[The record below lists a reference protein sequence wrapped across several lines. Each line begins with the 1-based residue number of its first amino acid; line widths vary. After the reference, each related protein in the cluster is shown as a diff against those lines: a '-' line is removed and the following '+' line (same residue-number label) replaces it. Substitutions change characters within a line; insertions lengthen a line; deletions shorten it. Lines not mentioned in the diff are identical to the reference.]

1 MAADPL
7 NSTTPHTPSPAS
19 DPSNSNSDVVD
30 GVTEDNGGGREEGDV
45 ELALFRRIRS
55 FSNMS
60 TGLASSCTFP
70 TENSGYQHY
79 FQHPLSMFSSTTT
92 TRDDANVNAKVQGS
106 GQKSESS
113 STSDRSAKKVEKKTG
128 KGQSR
133 TIDKKEND
141 VKSEGN
147 FEDAMPG
154 GVEWRDALIQACAAL
169 LGKKQSELE
178 AEYVAAASVASA
190 RAATFATHQPQFEPS
205 PRDLADYAIISALK
219 RQDALSMQ
227 NATSWLFN
235 MMDRTGAGYVLRD
248 EFTRYAPFI
257 TPIADFAVSGI
268 VFDELVREQA
278 RLAGADASSL
288 PSVGF
293 NPSPVNPTTSKAID
307 NLKASKSDENSNLR
321 QRKGSNNKDHGKQ
334 DKKWENER
342 YCSAKRQDSAS
353 TRGQPEPKSGDALC
367 PDLFPPGGALRYDL
381 WRRFFDAVQDKYHYA
396 DDDWVRV
403 KREVG
408 IDPDEMLIKSQG
420 SLDHSDLFPT
430 LGKLY
435 LSQRYLIFF
444 AAVGRNH
451 YVIRLGAV
459 AQISSDSIPFMMRD
473 CMRITLESE
482 VKIAIDGVSAV
493 VKEDEEVDEQGEHG
507 SKAHPSN
514 NGNETTTSQH
524 VGKLMKKFSSGRKPL
539 VFSLLEFREKKRR
552 DNWVNLV
559 REMVAAHKLH
569 AQLGFGSAG
578 RMVRTVQMAP
588 RNAGGIDIDIIE
600 DQPDGEVDEKR
611 NPEKERTVT
620 LNYSRSPF
628 RNEPSPPLLAVAAH
642 SNIVRYRAL
651 RRVTEKRVSGS
662 LLIFS
667 RAERNVSLVN
677 WYTDSVRAY
686 ESQSGRTWVE
696 RALSVIRD
704 NMDSNERI
712 YRIEDDEPF
721 DVGKLGDAIG
731 RFAEL
736 CAPLARVMQN
746 FNHLIQW
753 RNPAATI
760 LAILLCMTIAFKGLV
775 YYVPA
780 FLIFLQAAWVVETK
794 YNFLGL
800 RMAGVEAG
808 DAKEEQRNVLELVAQ
823 VHDTL
828 VAAQNVLSKLNREL
842 GKVQAVFLWGC
853 NTDAESWIAVGGLCI
868 AALIVAVLP
877 LRVMFLCFVFFLFFK
892 HFLPPS
898 NPVLRYWQALP
909 SKIVR
914 KELDVHR
921 GESLV
926 QKAKVHKKG

>member
-7 NSTTPHTPSPAS
+7 NSSSTSSS
-19 DPSNSNSDVVD
+19 DPSSSNSGIVD

-55 FSNMS
+55 ISSMS
-60 TGLASSCTFP
+60 TGFTSSSTFRDV
-70 TENSGYQHY
+70 NSGYQHY
-79 FQHPLSMFSSTTT
+79 FQHPLSMFSSNTNT
-92 TRDDANVNAKVQGS
+92 DDLHVESNKEKNSEQKPEQSEESALSVKNAGKKNGKHQP
-106 GQKSESS
+106 KSISIDENSEKPES
-113 STSDRSAKKVEKKTG
+113 
-128 KGQSR
+128 
-133 TIDKKEND
+133 
-141 VKSEGN
+141 N

-154 GVEWRDALIQACAAL
+154 GVEWRDALVQACAAL
-169 LGKKQSELE
+169 LGKKQSQLE

-190 RAATFATHQPQFEPS
+190 RAATFATHQPQFEPT
-205 PRDLADYAIISALK
+205 PRDLADYAIIAALK

-278 RLAGADASSL
+278 RLAGADVSTL

-307 NLKASKSDENSNLR
+307 GLKPIKSEENPTVR
-321 QRKGSNNKDHGKQ
+321 QRKSNDKANHGKH
-334 DKKWENER
+334 DKKRENGKHH
-342 YCSAKRQDSAS
+342 SNKKQDAKLAQGHS
-353 TRGQPEPKSGDALC
+353 EPKSGDT
-367 PDLFPPGGALRYDL
+367 PSHDLFPPGGALRYDL

-396 DDDWVRV
+396 DDDWARV

-451 YVIRLGAV
+451 YAIRLGAV
-459 AQISSDSIPFMMRD
+459 AQVSSDSIPFMMRD

-482 VKIAIDGVSAV
+482 VKIAMDGVSAV
-493 VKEDEEVDEQGEHG
+493 VKEDEEVDENGERG
-507 SKAHPSN
+507 SKANASN
-514 NGNETTTSQH
+514 GGNETTTSQH
-524 VGKLMKKFSSGRKPL
+524 IGKLMKKFSSGRKPL

-588 RNAGGIDIDIIE
+588 RNAGGIDIDIIDE
-600 DQPDGEVDEKR
+600 QHDEEEVDEKQ
-611 NPEKERTVT
+611 NPEKYRTVT

-651 RRVTEKRVSGS
+651 RRVTEKRVSSS

-704 NMDSNERI
+704 NMDSNERM

-760 LAILLCMTIAFKGLV
+760 LAILLCMTIAFNGLV

-800 RMAGVEAG
+800 RIAGIEAG

-853 NTDAESWIAVGGLCI
+853 NTDAESWIAVGGLCF
-868 AALIVAVLP
+868 AALVVAVLP
-877 LRVMFLCFVFFLFFK
+877 LRVMFLCFVFFMFFK

-898 NPVLRYWQALP
+898 NPALRYWQALP

-914 KELDVHR
+914 KDLDVCR
-921 GESLV
+921 GDSSVE
-926 QKAKVHKKG
+926 KAKIHKKG

>member
-7 NSTTPHTPSPAS
+7 SSSSTPSPN
-19 DPSNSNSDVVD
+19 PSNSNSNIVD

-55 FSNMS
+55 ISSMS
-60 TGLASSCTFP
+60 TGVTSSQTIHNL
-70 TENSGYQHY
+70 TSGYQHY
-79 FQHPLSMFSSTTT
+79 FQHPLSMFSSTAS
-92 TRDDANVNAKVQGS
+92 ANVDGDTNSIHSKEAEHPNPKPGLS
-106 GQKSESS
+106 GDSNPTGIKNGKHHSKND
-113 STSDRSAKKVEKKTG
+113 TEKDT
-128 KGQSR
+128 
-133 TIDKKEND
+133 ENH
-141 VKSEGN
+141 EEN
-147 FEDAMPG
+147 FAAEIPG
-154 GVEWRDALIQACAAL
+154 GVEWRDALVQACAAL

-178 AEYVAAASVASA
+178 AEYTAAASVASA

-205 PRDLADYAIISALK
+205 PRDLADYAIIAALK

-278 RLAGADASSL
+278 RLAGADTSTL
-288 PSVGF
+288 PTIAY

-307 NLKASKSDENSNLR
+307 CLKLDKSEERDSLR
-321 QRKGSNNKDHGKQ
+321 QRKGNAKDTPETPHNKRENGKHH
-334 DKKWENER
+334 
-342 YCSAKRQDSAS
+342 SPKRHNALP
-353 TRGQPEPKSGDALC
+353 TRGPPEGKSPETPS

-408 IDPDEMLIKSQG
+408 IDPDETLIKSQG

-459 AQISSDSIPFMMRD
+459 AQVSCGSIPFMMRD
-473 CMRITLESE
+473 CVRITLESE
-482 VKIAIDGVSAV
+482 VKIAMDGVSAV
-493 VKEDEEVDEQGEHG
+493 MKEDEEIDEHGEHG
-507 SKAHPSN
+507 SKANSS
-514 NGNETTTSQH
+514 NGNNEMTNSQH
-524 VGKLMKKFSSGRKPL
+524 IAKLMKKFSSGRKPL

-552 DNWVNLV
+552 DNWVNLI

-588 RNAGGIDIDIIE
+588 RNAGGIDIDIVD
-600 DQPDGEVDEKR
+600 DQHHEEVDEKE
-611 NPEKERTVT
+611 NPEKDRIIT

-651 RRVTEKRVSGS
+651 RRVTEKRVSNS

-686 ESQSGRTWVE
+686 ESQSGRTWIE
-696 RALSVIRD
+696 RAISVIRD

-736 CAPLARVMQN
+736 CAPLARVLQY

-760 LAILLCMTIAFKGLV
+760 LAILVCMTIAFKGLV
-775 YYVPA
+775 HYVPA
-780 FLIFLQAAWVVETK
+780 FLVFLQAAWVVETK
-794 YNFLGL
+794 YNVLGL
-800 RMAGVEAG
+800 RMAGVDAG

-853 NTDAESWIAVGGLCI
+853 NTDADSWIAVGGLCF
-868 AALIVAVLP
+868 AALVLAILP
-877 LRVMFLCFVFFLFFK
+877 VRMMFLCFVFFMFFK

-898 NPVLRYWQALP
+898 NPALRYWQALP

-914 KELDVHR
+914 KDVDVHR
-921 GESLV
+921 GESVV
-926 QKAKVHKKG
+926 QKAKSQKNS

>member
-7 NSTTPHTPSPAS
+7 NSSSSSSS
-19 DPSNSNSDVVD
+19 DPSSSNSGIVD

-55 FSNMS
+55 ISSMP
-60 TGLASSCTFP
+60 TGFTSSCTFHDV
-70 TENSGYQHY
+70 NSGCQHY
-79 FQHPLSMFSSTTT
+79 FQHPLSMFSSNTDTH
-92 TRDDANVNAKVQGS
+92 DAHVKSNKDKNS
-106 GQKSESS
+106 EQKSEPPGE
-113 STSDRSAKKVEKKTG
+113 SALSVKNGKNAGKKNG
-128 KGQSR
+128 KHQPKS
-133 TIDKKEND
+133 ISMDENSE
-141 VKSEGN
+141 KSEGN
-147 FEDAMPG
+147 LEDAMPG
-154 GVEWRDALIQACAAL
+154 GVEWRDALVQACAAL
-169 LGKKQSELE
+169 LGKKQSQLE
-178 AEYVAAASVASA
+178 AEYIAAASVASA
-190 RAATFATHQPQFEPS
+190 RAATFATHQPQFEPT
-205 PRDLADYAIISALK
+205 PRDLADYAIIAALK

-278 RLAGADASSL
+278 RLAGADASTL

-307 NLKASKSDENSNLR
+307 SLKPVKSEENPTVRHRKSND
-321 QRKGSNNKDHGKQ
+321 KANHGKH
-334 DKKWENER
+334 DKKRENGKHH
-342 YCSAKRQDSAS
+342 SNKKQDAKLTQGHSES
-353 TRGQPEPKSGDALC
+353 KSGDA
-367 PDLFPPGGALRYDL
+367 PSHDLFPPGGALRYDL

-420 SLDHSDLFPT
+420 ALDHSDLFPT

-459 AQISSDSIPFMMRD
+459 AQVSSDSIPFMMRD

-482 VKIAIDGVSAV
+482 VKIAMDGVSAI
-493 VKEDEEVDEQGEHG
+493 VKEDEELDENGDRG
-507 SKAHPSN
+507 SKANSSN
-514 NGNETTTSQH
+514 GGNETTTSQH

-588 RNAGGIDIDIIE
+588 RNAGGIDIDIIDE
-600 DQPDGEVDEKR
+600 QHDEEEVDEKQ
-611 NPEKERTVT
+611 NPEKYRTVT

-651 RRVTEKRVSGS
+651 RRVTEKRVSNS

-736 CAPLARVMQN
+736 CAPLARLMQN

-760 LAILLCMTIAFKGLV
+760 LAILLCMTIAFNGLV

-800 RMAGVEAG
+800 RIAGVEAG
-808 DAKEEQRNVLELVAQ
+808 DANEERRNVLELVAQ

-853 NTDAESWIAVGGLCI
+853 NTDAESWIAVGGLCF

-877 LRVMFLCFVFFLFFK
+877 LRVMFLCFVFFMFFK

-898 NPVLRYWQALP
+898 NPALRYWQALP

-914 KELDVHR
+914 KDLDVCR
-921 GESLV
+921 GDSTVE
-926 QKAKVHKKG
+926 KAKLHKKG